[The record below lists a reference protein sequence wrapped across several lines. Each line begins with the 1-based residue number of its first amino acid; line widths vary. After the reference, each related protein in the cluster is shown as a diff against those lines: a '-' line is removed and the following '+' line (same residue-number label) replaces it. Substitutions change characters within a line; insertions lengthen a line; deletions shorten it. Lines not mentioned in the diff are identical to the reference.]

1 MYVCCRL
8 PSAYRPFPLH
18 VFGCHGFE
26 ILVPDA
32 CIGCQRFRLS
42 ASHAFIRTCGPNRA
56 AFAAEG
62 ILFTPKIHSG
72 RLQTNASDLHFG
84 TLRYMCVCLFGISGY
99 LRAPV
104 WSLGSPFITLVI
116 TLKDFGVFLTLCG

>member
-1 MYVCCRL
+1 MLICRFMCAYYTSIYSADVCIYMYVCCRL

-18 VFGCHGFE
+18 VIGCHGFE

-42 ASHAFIRTCGPNRA
+42 ASHAFIRTCGPNRV

-62 ILFTPKIHSG
+62 IVFTQKNRSG
-72 RLQTNASDLHFG
+72 RLQTNASD
-84 TLRYMCVCLFGISGY
+84 
-99 LRAPV
+99 A
-104 WSLGSPFITLVI
+104 
-116 TLKDFGVFLTLCG
+116 